1 MGNGKCLKFEELLN
15 SGVQIALKVG
25 ELSEISEYL
34 KFERPEPS
42 NLAVKTK
49 YGWNIAVYSIGNQVA
64 SNGVSAGRYGEGAR
78 ITKSAR
84 SVPNK

>member
-1 MGNGKCLKFEELLN
+1 MRGADSL
-15 SGVQIALKVG
+15 ALKVG
-25 ELSEISEYL
+25 VRSGILKYL
-34 KFERPEPS
+34 NFECVEPS
-42 NLAVKTK
+42 NLAPKTK

-64 SNGVSAGRYGEGAR
+64 SNGVSAGRYGEDAR